1 MNPRSKV
8 YAPLRSAQSRRP
20 LDVLRS
26 TLRSGRRKADVH
38 WTSCAQSSALKKEH
52 QFSLQLILLFNLLV
66 LSFFVSPFQTILPK
80 LNLRFWWSV
89 LLMIYFSVFFSL
101 LFFSYCHYNTMNL
114 FVNTFLKNIFKF
126 SDILHI
132 VLQTSNF
139 STFILLFYRYY
150 FCKISR
156 LIYIKSF
163 V

>member
-1 MNPRSKV
+1 MAELADALDSGSSRGFSV
-8 YAPLRSAQSRRP
+8 QVQVLLSAY
-20 LDVLRS
+20 
-26 TLRSGRRKADVH
+26 KH
-38 WTSCAQSSALKKEH
+38 ALKKEH

-80 LNLRFWWSV
+80 FNLRFWWSV
-89 LLMIYFSVFFSL
+89 LLMNYFFCFLYL
-101 LFFSYCHYNTMNL
+101 LFFSYCYYSTIFL
-114 FVNTFLKNIFKF
+114 FVKTFLKNNIKF

-139 STFILLFYRYY
+139 STLILLFLFYRYY